1 MTTILGSHI
10 SNIRPSMPYRC
21 RVYKNELPRARYRV
35 KPVTVVDG
43 KVRFICV
50 RVIGGNIFSLSRG
63 THIDVMNTFNLS
75 PEQII
80 ATGWMMESGEY
91 VWR

>member
-10 SNIRPSMPYRC
+10 SNIRPSVPYRC
-21 RVYKNELPRARYRV
+21 RVYKNELPRARYRI
-35 KPVTVVDG
+35 KPTTILNE
-43 KVRFICV
+43 KVRFVCV
-50 RVIGGNIFSLSRG
+50 KTVGGSIFSLSKG

-80 ATGWMMESGEY
+80 ATGWMLENREFL
-91 VWR
+91 WR